1 MDSDDIIYDSDETL
15 TVSSPTDSTGS
26 LAEFVDDADLESSEE
41 YSQTPQTREEE
52 YLEILEYIIAALG
65 DLRLMLKDDSRARKS
80 TFHVQSSAD
89 EREGPSEKA

>member
-1 MDSDDIIYDSDETL
+1 MDSHDTIDDSDKTL
-15 TVSSPTDSTGS
+15 TFSSPTDRTGR

-41 YSQTPQTREEE
+41 YSQTSQTREEE

-80 TFHVQSSAD
+80 TLHVPNSTAAD
-89 EREGPSEKA
+89 